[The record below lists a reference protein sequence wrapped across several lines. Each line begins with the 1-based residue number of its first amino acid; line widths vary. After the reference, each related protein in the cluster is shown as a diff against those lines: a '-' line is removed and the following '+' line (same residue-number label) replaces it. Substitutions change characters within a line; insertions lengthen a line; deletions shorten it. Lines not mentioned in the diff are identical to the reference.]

1 MFTSEK
7 YHYELVSKKSAKES
21 RKNFQYTLDKNGTY
35 FVVKNEVYLVLHI
48 SSTIIKLKCLKN
60 YMNR

>member
-21 RKNFQYTLDKNGTY
+21 RKNFQYTLYK
-35 FVVKNEVYLVLHI
+35 KMALILL
-48 SSTIIKLKCLKN
+48 LKMKFL
-60 YMNR
+60 